1 MSEEGVGGWEYP
13 RFPFWS
19 CTAYQQVYQWVQH
32 SESLPPFLSSSR
44 PPRTFLILSCPP
56 SLVHVRTKTNTVD
69 TGAYGAHGL
78 SDKSD
83 KIRNDW
89 KTATQY
95 QLLHAVA
102 LATLPTFQKTAARTA
117 SGVLFSAGITLFSGS
132 VYAYGERVLSRD
144 ERFLRAGGFLHIL
157 LKILHVTCTFS
168 QLGGTQLCKPR
179 DASVVSFQCTFFVK
193 GNRFSACLTFCAT
206 NC

>member
-1 MSEEGVGGWEYP
+1 MGSASGEPAPPPPPY
-13 RFPFWS
+13 
-19 CTAYQQVYQWVQH
+19 
-32 SESLPPFLSSSR
+32 LPPKPFLV
-44 PPRTFLILSCPP
+44 LSCPP
-56 SLVHVRTKTNTVD
+56 PLVHMRAKNNTLD

-102 LATLPTFQKTAARTA
+102 LATLPTFQRTAARTA

-132 VYAYGERVLSRD
+132 VYAYGERDFRTMSVFHVL
-144 ERFLRAGGFLHIL
+144 
-157 LKILHVTCTFS
+157 
-168 QLGGTQLCKPR
+168 
-179 DASVVSFQCTFFVK
+179 VV
-193 GNRFSACLTFCAT
+193 LTYRSLFCV
-206 NC
+206 C